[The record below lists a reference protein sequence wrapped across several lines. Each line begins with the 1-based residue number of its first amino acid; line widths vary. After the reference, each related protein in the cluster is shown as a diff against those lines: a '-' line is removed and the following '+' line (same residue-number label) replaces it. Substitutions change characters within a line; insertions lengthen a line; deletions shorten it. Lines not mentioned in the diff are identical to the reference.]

1 MDRHCF
7 VIQRFDGE
15 RYDQRFF
22 DVIKP
27 IVESCQLMAY
37 RIDQDPAVDNIIE
50 TVMEK
55 IRSAALVIA
64 EISTDRPNVW
74 FELGYAMA
82 LSKPVIMLCDNTRTE
97 IPFDIRQQNI
107 LFYRTGSISDYEQL
121 KRQLRERITVKIGIG
136 NNIQNLTAT
145 DISVLKRMA
154 IHQRTENTI
163 NEKKLP
169 GSLPTASFAVSCL
182 SNRRPYLQ
190 RPAVLCGVRF
200 SADMISQLGKKRTD
214 PVALHLGFFGRGI
227 SINGRG
233 RLEQQRDRVQC
244 MVFQLFTN
252 IRPGHKGISVGPLQ
266 NGAEL
271 VDHRHRDTEGE
282 IIGQNGR
289 APPVQLPRYRKTLG
303 IKQSLIP

>member
-163 NEKKLP
+163 TPENRITEEAISKDEVLFSLRKL
-169 GSLPTASFAVSCL
+169 
-182 SNRRPYLQ
+182 
-190 RPAVLCGVRF
+190 
-200 SADMISQLGKKRTD
+200 MK
-214 PVALHLGFFGRGI
+214 LGFLVYFYSSEPNSNFYRI
-227 SINGRG
+227 TEKAERFLNEINN
-233 RLEQQRDRVQC
+233 E
-244 MVFQLFTN
+244 
-252 IRPGHKGISVGPLQ
+252 
-266 NGAEL
+266 
-271 VDHRHRDTEGE
+271 
-282 IIGQNGR
+282 
-289 APPVQLPRYRKTLG
+289 
-303 IKQSLIP
+303 